1 MRFELVAINEFT
13 SKRKRMSVIVKEPE
27 GYHLYIKGADNVII
41 ERLKKCDGIEE
52 KIEAL
57 SEQVESLAGDGLRTL
72 VLGHKW
78 IKEEDFQKWSV
89 KMQRMEAM
97 QEEQAKRRKHLP
109 NMIDDTMDEIEHDID
124 LIGATAIEDKL
135 QKDVPDTIASLAV
148 AGIKIWILTGDK
160 QDTAINIGFACQ
172 LLRQDMDLH
181 IVNGTMASK
190 GAEARKVTPST
201 MHDILKRLSKKLDN
215 LPKNG
220 SPEQA
225 LVIDGVALEVIF
237 HDSIHLPN
245 SNVGENNKLELLK
258 IASRCKAVVACRVSP
273 QQKALMVTLVKENN
287 PSVKTLSI
295 GDGANDVPM
304 IMAANIGVGIS
315 GQEGLQAVN
324 ASDYAIAQFSFLRR
338 LLLVHGRFCYRR
350 ASVFVVNMFY
360 KNILVTILPFV
371 FSLYNVF
378 STYMFFPETPGLLF
392 FNAIYTAAAV
402 VFFSIFDEDLPSF
415 YPLRYPILYR
425 SGPAGGEFS
434 PRIFWGKA
442 FWNWNLP
449 CCYHNNILDH
459 KFVNWIFVL
468 SGVVL
473 SGR

>member
-1 MRFELVAINEFT
+1 
-13 SKRKRMSVIVKEPE
+13 
-27 GYHLYIKGADNVII
+27 
-41 ERLKKCDGIEE
+41 
-52 KIEAL
+52 
-57 SEQVESLAGDGLRTL
+57 
-72 VLGHKW
+72 
-78 IKEEDFQKWSV
+78 
-89 KMQRMEAM
+89 MQRMEAM

-109 NMIDDTMDEIEHDID
+109 NMIDDTIDEIEHDID

-181 IVNGTMASK
+181 IVNGTMTTKA
-190 GAEARKVTPST
+190 AEARKVTPST
-201 MHDILKRLSKKLDN
+201 MHDILRRLSKKLDN

-237 HDSIHLPN
+237 HDSIHLPH

-304 IMAANIGVGIS
+304 IMAANIGVGIKWP
-315 GQEGLQAVN
+315 GRVAGCQRKRLR
-324 ASDYAIAQFSFLRR
+324 DCAIFHSWRR

-392 FNAIYTAAAV
+392 FNASYTAAAV
-402 VFFSIFDEDLPSF
+402 VFFSIFDEDIPSF
-415 YPLRYPILYR
+415 YSLRYPILYR

-442 FWNWNLP
+442 FGIGTYHAVIIIMLLITNLSSSFLAFQSCP
-449 CCYHNNILDH
+449 FRTL
-459 KFVNWIFVL
+459 
-468 SGVVL
+468 VVQL
-473 SGR
+473 

>member
-1 MRFELVAINEFT
+1 MDKRGRFPGV
-13 SKRKRMSVIVKEPE
+13 
-27 GYHLYIKGADNVII
+27 
-41 ERLKKCDGIEE
+41 ER
-52 KIEAL
+52 
-57 SEQVESLAGDGLRTL
+57 
-72 VLGHKW
+72 
-78 IKEEDFQKWSV
+78 EDAEV
-89 KMQRMEAM
+89 EAM

-181 IVNGTMASK
+181 IVNGTMATK
-190 GAEARKVTPST
+190 AAEARKVTPSA

-245 SNVGENNKLELLK
+245 NNVGKKNKLELLK
-258 IASRCKAVVACRVSP
+258 IASQCKAVVACRVSP
-273 QQKALMVTLVKENN
+273 QQKALMVKLVKENN
-287 PSVKTLSI
+287 PSLKTLSI

-324 ASDYAIAQFSFLRR
+324 ASDYAIAQFHS
-338 LLLVHGRFCYRR
+338 
-350 ASVFVVNMFY
+350 
-360 KNILVTILPFV
+360 
-371 FSLYNVF
+371 
-378 STYMFFPETPGLLF
+378 
-392 FNAIYTAAAV
+392 
-402 VFFSIFDEDLPSF
+402 
-415 YPLRYPILYR
+415 
-425 SGPAGGEFS
+425 
-434 PRIFWGKA
+434 
-442 FWNWNLP
+442 
-449 CCYHNNILDH
+449 
-459 KFVNWIFVL
+459 
-468 SGVVL
+468 
-473 SGR
+473 